1 MSELVHLSYSSISH
15 YLNCGRSWQFKYQQD
30 LPEKK
35 SSSLIFGSAVHGAI
49 QKHIQGGS
57 DLRQAWRESWSKELA
72 LNPDI
77 EWGSDNQTELFNY
90 GVQVFSNEDILSTI
104 QGLKPLTLNGSPC
117 MELKVEL
124 NVPGVPVPVIGF
136 VDMVQA
142 NGVAVDF
149 KTSRTSWT
157 QERADKEMQAT
168 FYIAALNQMGMCQ
181 IPEVFEYIVFVK
193 NKAPKVQRF
202 VTERK
207 AADIF
212 RLFNLV
218 GEVYRAIN
226 QQVFLPNPTAWSCS
240 EKYCSFWNECPQGG
254 KNV

>member
-1 MSELVHLSYSSISH
+1 MIELTHLSYSSISH
-15 YLNCGRSWQFKYQQD
+15 YLNCGKSWQFKYQQQ

-35 SSSLIFGSAVHGAI
+35 SSNLIFGSAVHGAI
-49 QKHIQGGS
+49 RQHIQGGS
-57 DLRQAWRESWSKELA
+57 DLRQSWRESWSKELA
-72 LNPDI
+72 LTPDI
-77 EWGSDNQTELFNY
+77 DWGTDNQTELFNY
-90 GVQVFSNEDILSTI
+90 GVHLFSNEDVLSMVKN
-104 QGLKPLTLNGSPC
+104 LKPLNINGSPC

-124 NVPGVPVPVIGF
+124 NIPGVPVPVIGF

-149 KTSRTSWT
+149 KTSRTSWA

-193 NKAPKVQRF
+193 NKTPKVQRF

-207 AADIF
+207 AGDIF

-218 GEVYRAIN
+218 GEVYRAMSKD
-226 QQVFLPNPTAWSCS
+226 VFLPNPSGWSCAA
-240 EKYCSFWNECPQGG
+240 KYCSFWSECEQGG
-254 KNV
+254 KS